1 MIPKIIHY
9 CWMSGEPFPEL
20 IKECIDTW
28 KKFLPDYKIIEWN
41 KNNFDVNMSSFT
53 KEAFDAKKYA
63 FVSDYVR
70 LYVLYNYGGI
80 YLDSDIK
87 VLKSF
92 DDLLNNKAFSGFES
106 KERVGVWLLASE
118 KGNSLFKEMLDC
130 YKDKHFIKNDGS
142 LDLEPN
148 TSLLK
153 PVFFFF
159 FIVFNNKYQKN
170 KYITIYPKDYFCPLD
185 ESTGELNIT
194 KNSYAMHL
202 FNGAWVPKE
211 QKEYTNLYKLY
222 YNKYRKWYPVFFAKI
237 IAKIIVNYKI
247 NPLNIFLKK
256 IFSKMFF
263 WK

>member
-20 IKECIDTW
+20 IQECIDTW

-41 KNNFDVNMSSFT
+41 KNNFDVNVFTFT
-53 KEAFDAKKYA
+53 KEAFEAKKYA

-70 LYVLYNYGGI
+70 LYALYNYGGI

-92 DDLLNNKAFSGFES
+92 NDLLNNKAFSGFES

-118 KGNSLFKEMLDC
+118 KENPIFKEMLNC
-130 YKDKHFIKNDGS
+130 YKNKHFIKSDGN

-153 PVFFFF
+153 PIFEKYG
-159 FIVFNNKYQKN
+159 IKFNNQYQKN
-170 KYITIYPKDYFCPLD
+170 EYITIYPKDYFCPLD
-185 ESTGELNIT
+185 GSTGKINIT
-194 KNSYAMHL
+194 TNSYAMHL
-202 FNGAWVPKE
+202 FNGAWLQQE
-211 QKEYTNLYKLY
+211 QKEYASLYKFY
-222 YNKYRKWYPVFFAKI
+222 YNKYNKI
-237 IAKIIVNYKI
+237 FPSSIIDLVVKCIVNYKI
-247 NPLNIFLKK
+247 KGLTAFVRKILMGKK
-256 IFSKMFF
+256 L
-263 WK
+263 